1 MIQNQQSYIYK
12 EEFKSIMQLIFTLS
26 QYELKNS
33 KNESKKVEDQHGVE
47 EGKNQEEEKKAEAEN
62 QIE

>member
-1 MIQNQQSYIYK
+1 
-12 EEFKSIMQLIFTLS
+12 MQLIFTLS

-33 KNESKKVEDQHGVE
+33 KIDSKKVEDQQGVE

>member
-33 KNESKKVEDQHGVE
+33 KIDQKKVEDQNGAE
-47 EGKNQEEEKKAEAEN
+47 EGDV
-62 QIE
+62 

>member
-1 MIQNQQSYIYK
+1 
-12 EEFKSIMQLIFTLS
+12 MQLIFTLS

-33 KNESKKVEDQHGVE
+33 KIDSKKVEDHNGVE